1 MKQSITNLIQKFETN
16 NVKFNLKRY
25 IKNFNLNK

>member
-16 NVKFNLKRY
+16 NVKFNFKRY